1 MAYPLSIASLHFQ
14 YKTAFDVLK
23 AYMPDKND
31 DELSQMVLDFKTK
44 KDADKPPKKAPTES
58 TPKKESKKAPKKEAV
73 TPPSDAPKKDAET
86 TTETPAESPPSDA
99 PKKESKKES
108 KTKKPKV

>member
-44 KDADKPPKKAPTES
+44 KDESKPKKESKKAPQSTPSE
-58 TPKKESKKAPKKEAV
+58 TPKKESKKAPLS
-73 TPPSDAPKKDAET
+73 TPSETEEQSTPS
-86 TTETPAESPPSDA
+86 ESP
-99 PKKESKKES
+99 KKES

>member
-44 KDADKPPKKAPTES
+44 KDASKPPPKTPTKPAES
-58 TPKKESKKAPKKEAV
+58 VTETPTKKEPKKAPKKEAEE
-73 TPPSDAPKKDAET
+73 TPSDAPPSDAPNDESAET
-86 TTETPAESPPSDA
+86 
-99 PKKESKKES
+99 PKKKES